1 MVGEG
6 LGVGGDT
13 AVGGDTMI
21 YCQICGEH
29 VDVLYRVNTEKGVRW
44 LCRSCTARF
53 RKLRMEAGA

>member
-1 MVGEG
+1 
-6 LGVGGDT
+6 
-13 AVGGDTMI
+13 MI

-53 RKLRMEAGA
+53 RKLRMEVGA